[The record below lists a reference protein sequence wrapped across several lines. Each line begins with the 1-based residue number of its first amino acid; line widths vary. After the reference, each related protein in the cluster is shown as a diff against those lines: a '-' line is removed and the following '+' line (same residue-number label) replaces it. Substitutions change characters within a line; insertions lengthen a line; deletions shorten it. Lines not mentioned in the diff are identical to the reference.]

1 MQKKLFI
8 KIAAIGLMS
17 LLLLIPLALIESQI
31 AARGQRQAEVIR
43 DIAESAAGPQTLIG
57 PVLHVRYRERVEV
70 RSKDGLTGNET
81 VRYDLVNRNRVIPPQ
96 TLAIDGD
103 ARIEARNRGLY
114 RANLY
119 RLGLTLEGRFEIP
132 VHLGLEP
139 SRDIVSAEAFLV
151 LGLSDPR
158 GVDND
163 PEVRVDG
170 RIHRFAA
177 GSEKT
182 FSGAGLYIALGALDP
197 QAARNLD
204 FTVPLSLTGTSRLA
218 IAPAGEATTVTL
230 RSHWP
235 HPSFQ
240 GRFLPVE
247 RRVDANGFEARWQV
261 SHLARNFERV
271 LAADT
276 DGGRETL
283 AVSFVDPVN
292 VYLQGER
299 AVKYGVLFVVLT
311 FAAFF
316 LTEILRR
323 KPIHLLQYLLVGLA
337 LAIFFLLLVALS
349 EHIHFVLAY
358 AVSAGACVL
367 LIGTYLAGALGG
379 QRHGMGFGGGIA
391 VLYAVLYGLIKS
403 EDNALLMGSL
413 LLFAALGTTMLAT
426 RKIDWYRIGTPTG
439 TEPRSTV
446 RAGLDD
452 REQDAAS
459 SPGMPPP
466 AAQAAEDH
474 GAGRA

>member
-17 LLLLIPLALIESQI
+17 LLLLIPLAMIESQI

-43 DIAESAAGPQTLIG
+43 DIADSAAGEQTLIG
-57 PVLHVRYRERVEV
+57 PVLRIRYRERIEV
-70 RSKDGLTGNET
+70 RGKEAGTGAET
-81 VRYDLVNRNRVIPPQ
+81 VRHEIVTRDTVIAPQ
-96 TLAIDGD
+96 TLVIDGE
-103 ARIEARNRGLY
+103 ARVEARNRGLY

-119 RLGLTLEGRFEIP
+119 RLGLTLQGRFDVP
-132 VHLGLEP
+132 AHLGLEP
-139 SRDIVSAEAFLV
+139 GRDIVSAEAFLV
-151 LGLSDPR
+151 MGLSDPR

-170 RIHRFAA
+170 RPHRFAT

-182 FSGAGLYIALGALDP
+182 FAGAGLHVALGALDT
-197 QAARNLD
+197 QTARSLD

-247 RRVDANGFEARWQV
+247 RRVDGDGFEARWQV
-261 SHLARNFERV
+261 SHLARNFDRV
-271 LAADT
+271 LSADT

-283 AVSFVDPVN
+283 AVSFVEPVN

-316 LTEILRR
+316 LTEVLRR
-323 KPIHLLQYLLVGLA
+323 RPIHLLQYLLVGLA
-337 LAIFFLLLVALS
+337 LAVFFLLLVALS
-349 EHIHFVLAY
+349 EHIHFALAY
-358 AVSAGACVL
+358 AVSAAACVL

-379 QRHGMGFGGGIA
+379 RRHGMLFGGGIA
-391 VLYAVLYGLIKS
+391 VLYGVLYGLIRS
-403 EDNALLMGSL
+403 EDNALLMGAL
-413 LLFAALGTTMLAT
+413 LLFAALGATMLAT
-426 RKIDWYRIGTPTG
+426 RRIDWYRIGTPAAAT
-439 TEPRSTV
+439 TDEPDWTPLADTDVGPAST
-446 RAGLDD
+446 D
-452 REQDAAS
+452 RD
-459 SPGMPPP
+459 G
-466 AAQAAEDH
+466 
-474 GAGRA
+474 GR

>member
-1 MQKKLFI
+1 MQKKLFT
-8 KIAAIGLMS
+8 KLAVIGLMA
-17 LLLLIPLALIESQI
+17 LLLLVPLALIESQI
-31 AARGQRQAEVIR
+31 SARGHRQFEVIR

-57 PVLHVRYRERVEV
+57 PVLQVRYRERVEV
-70 RSKDGLTGNET
+70 RGKDSATGNET
-81 VRYDLVNRNRVIPPQ
+81 VRYEIVTRSTVVPPQ
-96 TLAIDGD
+96 ILTIDGD
-103 ARIEARNRGLY
+103 ARIEVRNRGLY

-119 RLGLTLEGRFEIP
+119 RLGLTLEGRFDLP
-132 VHLGLEP
+132 ARLGLEP
-139 SRDIVSAEAFLV
+139 GRDIVSAEAFLV

-158 GVDND
+158 GVEND
-163 PEVRVDG
+163 PQVKVDG
-170 RIHRFAA
+170 RVYRFAT
-177 GSEKT
+177 GSERT
-182 FSGAGLYIALGALDP
+182 LAGAGLNLALGALDTRT
-197 QAARNLD
+197 ARS
-204 FTVPLSLTGTSRLA
+204 FEFAVPLSLTGTSRLA

-247 RRVDANGFEARWQV
+247 RRVSADGFEARWQV

-316 LTEILRR
+316 LTEVLRR
-323 KPIHLLQYLLVGLA
+323 QAIHPLQYLLVGLA

-349 EHIHFVLAY
+349 EHIHFALAY

-379 QRHGMGFGGGIA
+379 RRRGMGFGGGIA
-391 VLYAVLYGLIKS
+391 MLYAVLYGLIQS
-403 EDNALLMGSL
+403 EDNALLMGTL
-413 LLFAALGTTMLAT
+413 LLFAALGATMLAT
-426 RKIDWYRIGTPTG
+426 RKIDWYRFGASAE
-439 TEPRSTV
+439 TEP
-446 RAGLDD
+446 DP
-452 REQDAAS
+452 DAER
-459 SPGMPPP
+459 SPGASPEAPD
-466 AAQAAEDH
+466 QRFQSTEGN
-474 GAGRA
+474 GAVGA